1 MSEDSSAPLEFMSRH
16 EAAAVLGVDLSVV
29 DRLIARA
36 VLDRYR
42 LGGLYVRVRADQ
54 VRELAG
60 MPVDWLRRC

>member
-1 MSEDSSAPLEFMSRH
+1 MSRH
-16 EAAAVLGVDLSVV
+16 EAAATLGVDLAVV
-29 DRLIARA
+29 DRLIGRA

-42 LGGLYVRVRADQ
+42 LHGLYVRVRADQ

>member
-1 MSEDSSAPLEFMSRH
+1 MSRH
-16 EAAAVLGVDLSVV
+16 EAAAALGVDLAVV
-29 DRLIARA
+29 DRLIGRA

-42 LGGLYVRVRADQ
+42 LGGLYVRVRTDQ